1 MDSICYRFFWS
12 INYIHSTNQSRIQ
25 NCITAYEFID
35 NRIFYEREQALFSVY
50 QNASFSVISSWL
62 DIGSSVFKTWGGILE
77 FTYNAFSLN
86 DHMVSIDLIERLY
99 WERIY
104 QASQDLNN
112 CINFS

>member
-1 MDSICYRFFWS
+1 MAYVIIFFGVSITS
-12 INYIHSTNQSRIQ
+12 IGQNHARIQ
-25 NCITAYEFID
+25 NCIAVHELID
-35 NRIFYEREQALFSVY
+35 NRIHFEREQALFSVY